1 MLRLLSQQTGLAPE
15 ERENRMLH
23 GKKATLDKSNTTSV
37 TSQVPTAGITH
48 PGASASINSPFN
60 LFFSFLF
67 FFFFL
72 KEMGKTN
79 KTTTK
84 RNALGSSLSPAL
96 PDPPA
101 NSGAQLG
108 ETAF

>member
-1 MLRLLSQQTGLAPE
+1 MLRLLSQQTGLALE

-23 GKKATLDKSNTTSV
+23 GKKATLDKLNTTSV

-60 LFFSFLF
+60 LLFSF